1 MKKLASVA
9 AAAVMVLSGCGAAD
23 ETYRPENYVDSS
35 KTAVSHAPLSTANVS
50 TSSAASPVRSSSAA
64 QSLPETSSAI
74 EFPYEIGDTLLE
86 LRTTQSDKNGM
97 LSFTVE
103 NVISDGR
110 YYTVTLSGTKTD
122 SEDSG
127 TILVN
132 DEYYGSV
139 KLTLSKNGILLDSM
153 ELNPLSGERI
163 LALEGAA
170 SNLAYGCEALSS
182 IRDFGAAEYPDF
194 LELTFRGRS
203 TEAAVPEYARFF
215 TVFDGKL
222 AELPVYENGVKA
234 EPRGAMLTLRGAGLA
249 AQYLTVLKAG
259 MTDKYE
265 IIKYEYRFDLE
276 NRRLNKQQVRFYGF
290 DY

>member
-1 MKKLASVA
+1 MKKLAAVV
-9 AAAVMVLSGCGAAD
+9 AAVMVLSGCGAAD

-35 KTAVSHAPLSTANVS
+35 KTAESRAPSNTANVLV
-50 TSSAASPVRSSSAA
+50 SSAALSVVSSAAA
-64 QSLPETSSAI
+64 QSLPEVSSAV

-86 LRTTQSDKNGM
+86 LKTSQSDENGM
-97 LSFTVE
+97 LLFTVE
-103 NVISDGR
+103 NVVSDGR
-110 YYTVTLSGTKTD
+110 YYTVTVSGTKTNA
-122 SEDSG
+122 EDSG

-163 LALEGAA
+163 PALEGAA
-170 SNLAYGCEALSS
+170 SNLSYGCEVLSS

-194 LELTFRGRS
+194 LELTFRGKS

-215 TVFDGKL
+215 TIFDGKL

-290 DY
+290 NY

>member
-1 MKKLASVA
+1 MKKLAAVTA
-9 AAAVMVLSGCGAAD
+9 AAAMVLSGCGAAD

-35 KTAVSHAPLSTANVS
+35 NAAVSRAPSSTANVS
-50 TSSAASPVRSSSAA
+50 TSFAASPVRSSITA
-64 QSLPETSSAI
+64 QSLPKVSSAV

-86 LRTTQSDKNGM
+86 LKASQSSDNGI

-103 NVISDGR
+103 NVVSDGR
-110 YYTVTLSGTKTD
+110 YYTVTVSGTKTD

-127 TILVN
+127 AVLVN

-139 KLTLSKNGILLDSM
+139 NLTLSKNGILLDLI
-153 ELNPLSGERI
+153 ELNPLSGERV
-163 LALEGAA
+163 LALEGAV
-170 SNLAYGCEALSS
+170 NDLAYGCEVLSS

-215 TVFDGKL
+215 TIFDGKL

-290 DY
+290 EY